1 VVNPN
6 VKVDLGVRIIR
17 PILSHLKREHSNTLA
32 SSWYSIR
39 LEHLQRM
46 KDHYRLG
53 IEFQADPC
61 NLKWVDRDSGDPLS
75 ADYIIDVVNSVVS
88 SSKQG
93 RFVCNSKYCNAAI
106 FDWAGYLAIHM
117 LITHHN
123 AMIQCIMECGETF
136 TDMNKFRCHCS
147 KEHPHL
153 KVQSKR
159 GMEIKCSNTMA
170 SFLQT
175 HNIKLSDQA
184 MAVKATLAK
193 SPKKVFF
200 IDVETT
206 WRGQGAELL
215 VLEASVING
224 TGRVVL
230 NTLIDY
236 GYTVTD
242 FLEKYAP
249 DPTNHPCSLVIIKV
263 YGPERNEK
271 INGLTPAQVVER
283 LKTSGMGPESILVEW
298 SSGCFDWNAIR
309 RLMERTGDTTCLPLK
324 RNNWMALQDWKRNM
338 PGQVCKLESIF
349 PLLFPGDVLLG
360 QNHRSLPDTQMLVN
374 MVLKLFEVA
383 S

>member
-1 VVNPN
+1 
-6 VKVDLGVRIIR
+6 
-17 PILSHLKREHSNTLA
+17 
-32 SSWYSIR
+32 
-39 LEHLQRM
+39 M

-93 RFVCNSKYCNAAI
+93 RFVCDSKYCNAAI

-175 HNIKLSDQA
+175 HNIRLSDQA

-215 VLEASVING
+215 VLEASVIDG
-224 TGRVVL
+224 TGRVIL
-230 NTLIDY
+230 NIIDY

-242 FLEKYAP
+242 FLAKYAP
-249 DPTNHPCSLVIIKV
+249 DPTNHPCSPAIIKV

-271 INGLTPAQVVER
+271 IN
-283 LKTSGMGPESILVEW
+283 
-298 SSGCFDWNAIR
+298 
-309 RLMERTGDTTCLPLK
+309 
-324 RNNWMALQDWKRNM
+324 
-338 PGQVCKLESIF
+338 
-349 PLLFPGDVLLG
+349 
-360 QNHRSLPDTQMLVN
+360 
-374 MVLKLFEVA
+374 VLKVHEVNG
-383 S
+383 SSDSIVP